1 MIREMLNCDGTAVP
15 VSDLDQA
22 FSLMRDFAGVIGPI
36 HARIAQGDWNQE
48 SASAALELVQRW
60 DHNCKVV
67 ALLKEDAAEAAE
79 ASRQEMLSALKSVF
93 DQSRTI
99 D

>member
-36 HARIAQGDWNQE
+36 HARIAQGEWNQE
-48 SASAALELVQRW
+48 SASAALELLQRW
-60 DHNCKVV
+60 DHNCEVV
-67 ALLKEDAAEAAE
+67 KLLKKDATEAAE
-79 ASRQEMLSALKSVF
+79 ASRQEMLSALNKVF
-93 DQSRTI
+93 DQAVSI

>member
-1 MIREMLNCDGTAVP
+1 MIREMLNSDGTAVP

-22 FSLMRDFAGVIGPI
+22 LSLMRDFAAVIGPI

-48 SASAALELVQRW
+48 SAFAALELLQRW

-67 ALLKEDAAEAAE
+67 ELLKEDAAEAAE
-79 ASRQEMLSALKSVF
+79 ASRQEMLSALKRVF